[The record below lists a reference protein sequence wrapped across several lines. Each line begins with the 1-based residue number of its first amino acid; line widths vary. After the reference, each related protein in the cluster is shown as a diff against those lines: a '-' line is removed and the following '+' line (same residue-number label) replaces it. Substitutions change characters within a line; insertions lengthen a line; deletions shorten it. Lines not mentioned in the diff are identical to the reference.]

1 MGNILEVHGL
11 SKKFGGTVVLED
23 INFSLNENEIM
34 LIKGKSGAGKSTL
47 LNICSLIENPD
58 AGEIII
64 NGKKIDS
71 CDDKDKQDLLRNHL
85 GYIFQD
91 FNLFEDLT
99 VYDNLYIYL
108 CLTSE
113 LSKGKINELINNTLD
128 EVGLKQKLK
137 HKVKLLSGGERQRVA
152 LARTLLLPRKLV
164 YADEPTANIDSE
176 NATRI
181 VKIFQ
186 KLKEKNTAIII
197 VSHDDIFDDIADKIY
212 LLEGGRLCQ
221 K

>member
-1 MGNILEVHGL
+1 LGNILEVHRL
-11 SKKFGGTVVLED
+11 SKKYGNNTVLEN
-23 INFSLNENEIM
+23 INFSLKENEIM

-47 LNICSLIENPD
+47 LNLCSMIENPD
-58 AGEIII
+58 TGEIFF
-64 NGKKIDS
+64 NGRNMNSYCEKEKR
-71 CDDKDKQDLLRNHL
+71 DLIRNHL

-108 CLTSE
+108 CVVSK
-113 LSKGKINELINNTLD
+113 LSKDYINELIKKTLD
-128 EVGLKQKLK
+128 EVGLLQKLK

-164 YADEPTANIDSE
+164 FADEPTANIDDE
-176 NATRI
+176 NSAVI
-181 VKIFQ
+181 AKIFQ

-197 VSHDDIFDDIADKIY
+197 VSHDDIFDSIADKIY
-212 LLEGGRLCQ
+212 LLEGGQLC
-221 K
+221 